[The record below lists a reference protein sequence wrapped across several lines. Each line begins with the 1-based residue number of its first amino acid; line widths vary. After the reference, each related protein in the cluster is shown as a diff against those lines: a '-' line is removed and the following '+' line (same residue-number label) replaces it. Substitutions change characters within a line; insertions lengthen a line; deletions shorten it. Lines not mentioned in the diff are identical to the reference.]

1 VSFYEKLGLQSHVA
15 LIILSL
21 STMMLC
27 GFLLSRITKKLKLP
41 NVTAYII
48 TGILLGPFV
57 FNLIPQV
64 VISKSDFL
72 SDLALAF
79 IAFSTGEYF
88 KFSVL
93 KKNGIKIVII
103 VLFEALMATVLVFVA
118 CHLILGVSAPLSLVL
133 AALASATAP
142 ASTMMTIRQTKAKG
156 DLVDTLL
163 QTVALD
169 DVVSLL
175 AYSLAITIAVAAFN
189 GLSVDVVSIVKP
201 LFINLS
207 VIALGCL
214 FGLIMKF
221 AVQSSSSTD
230 NRLIIAI
237 SMLLAFCG
245 LCAIMDA
252 SPLLGCMS
260 MAMIYINTTEDDKLF
275 KQINYF
281 SPPFLLLFFVRS
293 GLSFNLNTLIHPT
306 GAIGQTPLVIVG
318 ITYFLTRI
326 IGKYT
331 GAYLGCQ
338 LAGKPAK
345 VKNYL
350 GLALIP
356 QAGVAIGLATL
367 GNRAIGG
374 QLGEALET
382 IILSSSILYEL
393 IGPACGKLALYLSG
407 SYQNKLEDIVQV
419 DEKTPE
425 GQTKSQ
431 LDLLIERIQIIQ
443 EEIKQEKESEEEK
456 AFTEAAEKYEE
467 IATKED
473 KPNE

>member
-1 VSFYEKLGLQSHVA
+1 VGLAIDDYDVQ
-15 LIILSL
+15 
-21 STMMLC
+21 
-27 GFLLSRITKKLKLP
+27 
-41 NVTAYII
+41 
-48 TGILLGPFV
+48 
-57 FNLIPQV
+57 
-64 VISKSDFL
+64 
-72 SDLALAF
+72 
-79 IAFSTGEYF
+79 
-88 KFSVL
+88 
-93 KKNGIKIVII
+93 
-103 VLFEALMATVLVFVA
+103 ATLHA
-118 CHLILGVSAPLSLVL
+118 SGLHTTDGVDA
-133 AALASATAP
+133 
-142 ASTMMTIRQTKAKG
+142 
-156 DLVDTLL
+156 
-163 QTVALD
+163 
-169 DVVSLL
+169 VSL
-175 AYSLAITIAVAAFN
+175 
-189 GLSVDVVSIVKP
+189 
-201 LFINLS
+201 
-207 VIALGCL
+207 
-214 FGLIMKF
+214 
-221 AVQSSSSTD
+221 
-230 NRLIIAI
+230 
-237 SMLLAFCG
+237 LLAFCG
-245 LCAIMDA
+245 LCAVMDA

-293 GLSFNLNTLIHPT
+293 GLSFNLNTLIHPS
-306 GAIGQTPLVIVG
+306 GAIGQTPLLVVG
-318 ITYFLTRI
+318 ITYFLTRL
-326 IGKYT
+326 IGKYA
-331 GAYLGCQ
+331 GAYLGCH

-382 IILSSSILYEL
+382 IILASSILYEL

-467 IATKED
+467 ITTKED